1 MHRTVKMEAQLTKI
15 CGMQLEEN
23 FIHDHFRKEETSQ
36 IRILS
41 FFLKNQKKKS
51 KVNQKQ
57 PEERKQQR
65 TEISVIENRRATEK
79 NQWEKKL
86 VL

>member
-41 FFLKNQKKKS
+41 FFLKN
-51 KVNQKQ
+51 
-57 PEERKQQR
+57 
-65 TEISVIENRRATEK
+65 
-79 NQWEKKL
+79 
-86 VL
+86 